1 MAKKEK
7 IFPLSTVGGKIQ
19 NLRKKAKLSRSQ
31 LYDLVYKISECDYN
45 AGSDNSK
52 EKTVYNWESGKTQL
66 SYETMKA
73 VCQVLKCS
81 ADYLL
86 GLEECTNKTSQFINE
101 KTGLSE
107 QSINTLAG
115 LKGLLKLFPE
125 DSNIK
130 DKYRII
136 NLILMDTHKKQSLS
150 SLLDRLVGFCQF
162 SVNKNYAYTVDTNGI
177 TPFQGHKSI
186 SGKGISYNPS
196 QAHFRLQDM
205 ESMYYLKIWDSI
217 KELKEEYEK
226 VSDTN

>member
-1 MAKKEK
+1 METYSFAKGFKRA
-7 IFPLSTVGGKIQ
+7 
-19 NLRKKAKLSRSQ
+19 RK
-31 LYDLVYKISECDYN
+31 N
-45 AGSDNSK
+45 AGYTQESFVQSFLDR
-52 EKTVYNWESGKTQL
+52 ERHEITTLGTVRNWEQNRAVPEITTIQQL
-66 SYETMKA
+66 CEFFDCDM
-73 VCQVLKCS
+73 
-81 ADYLL
+81 DYLFNRI
-86 GLEECTNKTSQFINE
+86 ECKNHNVDFIHE
-101 KTGLSE
+101 YTGLSE
-107 QSINTLAG
+107 EAINTLAG

-150 SLLDRLVGFCQF
+150 SLLDMLVGFCQF